1 MKYLIVDIETTGLSC
16 SNHVITAIGTIAY
29 NTESPQIHAER
40 CFNVAKARKCGSV
53 HDIEA
58 MQKEVM
64 HLFDQCDRIVA
75 FNGINFD
82 FPFIVKWLG
91 AHYDNDRPNT
101 STLTAAGEKIAASE
115 NLQVAGS
122 GVCVRP
128 TRGEH
133 TEEHTN
139 SKVHT
144 EEHTNSKV
152 HTEEHTN
159 SKVHTE
165 EHTNSKVHTEE
176 YTDSE
181 VLRRIEHD
189 NQSRKDF
196 VNTMQ
201 TIHELDSSGSS
212 RVAGINNTSRRTVW
226 PSKYVDFCLKS
237 LEYTNKYISLKN
249 LCGMN
254 CVKAVKS
261 GTGVDAIAFAE
272 KEQWAKLEHYCQ
284 QDVRVLLE
292 LTQRALSHGLKYPC
306 QGYTSCADSVH
317 VMFDV
322 AMTSSVRP
330 ADMPAGQEMSI
341 FQAIPKEYQQACP
354 KKRPRM
360 P

>member
-29 NTESPQIHAER
+29 NTESPHIHVER

-53 HDIEA
+53 HDMDA
-58 MQKEVM
+58 MQMEVM
-64 HLFDQCDRIVA
+64 HLFDHCDKIVA

-91 AHYDNDRPNT
+91 EHYDNDRPNT
-101 STLTAAGEKIAASE
+101 STLTAAGEKIAVSE

-122 GVCVRP
+122 NVCVRP

-133 TEEHTN
+133 TEELTN
-139 SKVHT
+139 REVLT
-144 EEHTNSKV
+144 EEHTDREV
-152 HTEEHTN
+152 LTEEHTD
-159 SKVHTE
+159 KEVLTE
-165 EHTNSKVHTEE
+165 EHTDRKVFTEE
-176 YTDSE
+176 HTDRE
-181 VLRRIEHD
+181 VLRGIEHG

-201 TIHELDSSGSS
+201 TIHELDSNGKS
-212 RVAGINNTSRRTVW
+212 RVAGINNTSRRTLW

-249 LCGMN
+249 LCSMN

-261 GTGVDAIAFAE
+261 GTGVDAIGFAK
-272 KEQWAKLEHYCQ
+272 KEQWAELEHYCQ

-306 QGYTSCADSVH
+306 QGYTSCADLVH

-322 AMTSSVRP
+322 VMTSSVRP
-330 ADMPAGQEMSI
+330 ADLPAGQEMSI
-341 FQAIPKEYQQACP
+341 FQAIPKEYQQANP
-354 KKRPRM
+354 KRPRM